1 MENTDNRFVTPRHL
15 WALVVALLV
24 LAGISCSALG
34 ELPTLTDAP
43 PSVQPAQP
51 TSAPP
56 PPGPTATAIPDTL
69 ISQTDA
75 EEQLLINVYQRVN
88 PAVVNVDVSTEFRTG
103 LSDFGSGSG
112 FVVNYEGDMVV
123 VTNNHVVEN
132 ADEIRVTFAD
142 GSVAIAELLGTDPYA
157 DLAVLRPDIP
167 VERLVPVEMG
177 NSDELLVGQRVIAIG
192 NPFGLSGSMTVGIV
206 SALGR
211 TLPGSFTN
219 PEVGTFSNPE
229 IIQTDASIN
238 PGNSGGPLLDSHGR
252 VIGVNTAI
260 RSETGVN
267 TGVGFAVPVNTVKRS
282 VGQIL
287 ATGTVAYPYIG
298 IGSDP
303 HFSLAELAEP
313 LGLPITEGVLIS
325 NVTPNSPASRAR
337 LRGGDTEIQ
346 VRGLPVTVGGD
357 IITAIDGTPMTEFD
371 DLLSYLVAN
380 TEVGQ
385 EIVVTIY
392 RDGEFFDVP
401 LTLDARPGP

>member
-1 MENTDNRFVTPRHL
+1 MENTEHGFMTPRRL
-15 WALVVALLV
+15 WTLAVVLLV

-34 ELPTLTDAP
+34 ELPTLSDTP
-43 PSVQPAQP
+43 PSAQPALP

-69 ISQTDA
+69 ISQSDA

-112 FVVNYEGDMVV
+112 FVVNYEGDMVI
-123 VTNNHVVEN
+123 VTNNHVIEN
-132 ADEIRVTFAD
+132 ADQIRVTFSD
-142 GSVAIAELLGTDPYA
+142 GSVAIADLVGTDPYA
-157 DLAVLRPDIP
+157 DLAVLRANIP
-167 VERLVPVEMG
+167 AERLVSVELG

-192 NPFGLSGSMTVGIV
+192 NPFGLSGSMTVGII

-211 TLPGSFTN
+211 TLPGSFTD
-219 PEVGTFSNPE
+219 PDVGTFSNPE
-229 IIQTDASIN
+229 IIQTDAAIN

-252 VIGVNTAI
+252 VVGVNTAI
-260 RSETGVN
+260 RSQTVAN
-267 TGVGFAVPVNTVKRS
+267 SGVGFAVPVNTVRRS

-287 ATGTVAYPYIG
+287 ATGTVSYPYMG
-298 IGSDP
+298 IESDP

-313 LGLPITEGVLIS
+313 LGLPIAEGVLIS
-325 NVTPNSPASRAR
+325 NVVPNSPASRAR
-337 LRGGDTEIQ
+337 LRGGDSDIQ
-346 VRGLPVTVGGD
+346 VRGLPVRIGGD
-357 IITAIDGTPMTEFD
+357 VITAIDGTPMSEFD
-371 DLLSYLVAN
+371 ELLSYLVAN

-385 EIVVTIY
+385 EIVVTVY
-392 RDGEFFDVP
+392 RDGEFFDVT